1 MRFIYLSLPYTQATA
16 NTQIVGV
23 EMAKLIKSLCQN
35 TMTSPADFHLI
46 GHSLGAH
53 ISGYAG
59 QLVPGLGRITGLD
72 PAGPYF
78 ENTDPVVR
86 LDPTD
91 AQFVEAIHTDGTST
105 IQLGLGLL
113 QVVGHVDYY
122 PNGGYNQPNCP
133 ATSSKLLNTLFSLA
147 ALCVECVEN
156 GISCSHSSSFDFF
169 TDSIENKCKYTAY
182 PCSSKADFDKGLC
195 LKCSD
200 KGCNR
205 MGYWSSKSND
215 NGMLFLNTQ
224 SPTKQPFCKQHY
236 RVELYSNNLNGAMQ
250 TRGKFTFYFLTRNH
264 MSTIEVLDNSET
276 TFKQDSVESRFIS
289 LNEPI
294 YDGDIL
300 SLFVSFEKS
309 SSLLSSWL
317 YWNEWSFKYV
327 EVFSGDNQSLIRF
340 CPYKQIIQSG
350 QTVQFKKC

>member
-1 MRFIYLSLPYTQATA
+1 MQATA

-23 EMAKLIKSLCQN
+23 DMAKLINSLCQN
-35 TMTSPADFHLI
+35 TNTTPGDFHLI

-59 QLVPGLGRITGLD
+59 QLVPGVGKITGLD

-91 AQFVEAIHTDGTST
+91 AQFVEAIHTDGTS
-105 IQLGLGLL
+105 ILMLGAGLF
-113 QVVGHVDYY
+113 QSVGHLDFY
-122 PNGGYNQPNCP
+122 PNGGTNQPNCP
-133 ATSSKLLNTLFSLA
+133 ATSSKVLNTLFSLA
-147 ALCVECVEN
+147 NLCVECIEDVAW
-156 GISCSHSSSFDFF
+156 CSHNSVVHYYI
-169 TDSIENKCKYTAY
+169 DSIENKCQYTAY
-182 PCSSKADFDKGLC
+182 PCGSKADFDKGLC

-200 KGCNR
+200 RGCNR
-205 MGYWSSKSND
+205 MGYWSSQSKD
-215 NGMLFLNTQ
+215 TGMLFLNTQ
-224 SPTKQPFCKQHY
+224 SPTRLPYCKQNY
-236 RVELYSNNLNGAMQ
+236 RVDLYSHNISGGAVQ
-250 TRGKFTFYFLTRNH
+250 TRGKFTLYFLTQNH
-264 MSTIEVLDNSET
+264 MSSIEVLDNSET

-300 SLFVSFEKS
+300 SLFVSFDKS
-309 SSLLSSWL
+309 PNLLSGWL
-317 YWNEWSFKYV
+317 YWNEWSFKHV
-327 EVFSGDNQSLIRF
+327 EIFSGDNQRLLRF

-350 QTVQFKKC
+350 QTVQYKKC